1 MNHIRSILLAA
12 AAIGAVSIGSASAM
26 PFTTL
31 SPALAAGDVQNV
43 RLVCDQ
49 RGRCYETAR
58 RYRST
63 NRYYAPGP
71 RYYND
76 GPQYYAAPQYQYRYR
91 SQPFVGVGIG
101 PFGVHAW

>member
-49 RGRCYETAR
+49 RGRCYNTAR
-58 RYRST
+58 YRT
-63 NRYYAPGP
+63 APRYYAPSA

-76 GPQYYAAPQYQYRYR
+76 GPQYYAAPQYRHQYR
-91 SQPFVGVGIG
+91 SQPLVGVGVG
-101 PFGVHAW
+101 PFGLHAF